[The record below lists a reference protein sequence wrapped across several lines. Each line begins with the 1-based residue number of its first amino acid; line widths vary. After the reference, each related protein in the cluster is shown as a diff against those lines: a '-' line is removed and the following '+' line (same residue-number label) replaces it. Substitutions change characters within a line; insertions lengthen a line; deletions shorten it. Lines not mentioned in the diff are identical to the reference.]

1 MPVLGHSVRTKG
13 AGVSGHLREEERPP
27 RSWMIVRHAP
37 AQEHC
42 AGLCGQRPAQPTSVS
57 ADPNEE
63 GCGAATSDPTP
74 QRECAGSKTTPKH
87 SNSKQNYAN
96 SDAAFRASRWNWAPA
111 PRSEPSSEQEAECP
125 LRRAT
130 SPPTPSTPPHTR
142 TPFPKPAGLE
152 RTAGSVNLLFFF

>member
-1 MPVLGHSVRTKG
+1 MGVASAGPQCEDKG
-13 AGVSGHLREEERPP
+13 CRCEWTPEGGGAASTQPDDCPP
-27 RSWMIVRHAP
+27 RTCPGA
-37 AQEHC
+37 
-42 AGLCGQRPAQPTSVS
+42 LRPAQPTSVS

-74 QRECAGSKTTPKH
+74 QGECAGSKTTPKR

-96 SDAAFRASRWNWAPA
+96 SDAAFGASRWNWAPA

-125 LRRAT
+125 FRRMT

-142 TPFPKPAGLE
+142 APFPKPAGLE